1 MNPARA
7 RELLGLLAAETS
19 VRSIRAAFARR
30 CRACHPDT
38 NQFEAAQ
45 EKLGS
50 VLVGIAQLQQARD
63 VLLEAAAGAN
73 RACKLCGGRGRVRGA
88 LGVRSCSACA
98 GTGDKR

>member
-30 CRACHPDT
+30 CRECHPDT
-38 NQFEAAQ
+38 ARFDVPQDRVTA
-45 EKLGS
+45 
-50 VLVGIAQLQQARD
+50 VGVLQQARD
-63 VLLEAAAGAN
+63 VLLEVAASAN

-98 GTGDKR
+98 GTGDRR